1 VVIQIVNSYQT
12 SFAKIIILEYIK
24 MENKEKVKKCIKSTT
39 FEQRKL
45 LIDTFLKTHNIT
57 FSCKKVGVSL
67 NTFRRWYDRYVK
79 YGIEG
84 IRKPRKHI
92 RKNLGRIPEK
102 YTLRVIE
109 LKKKNPKWGRRTIA
123 SVIGRENNKNV
134 ISPGG
139 VQKVLE
145 RAGLWNKIIS
155 IFYLIKTIS

>member
-1 VVIQIVNSYQT
+1 M
-12 SFAKIIILEYIK
+12 K
-24 MENKEKVKKCIKSTT
+24 NKEKVKKCIRLTT

-45 LIDTFLKTHNIT
+45 LINTFLKTHNINL
-57 FSCKKVGVSL
+57 SCKKAGVSL
-67 NTFRRWYDRYVK
+67 NTFRKWYGRYME

-102 YTLRVIE
+102 YALRVVE
-109 LKKKNPKWGRRTIA
+109 LKKINPKWGRRTIA
-123 SVIGRENNKNV
+123 SVINGENKSNV

-145 RAGLWNKIIS
+145 RAGLWNKI
-155 IFYLIKTIS
+155 K

>member
-1 VVIQIVNSYQT
+1 M
-12 SFAKIIILEYIK
+12 K
-24 MENKEKVKKCIKSTT
+24 NKEKVKKCIRLTT

-45 LIDTFLKTHNIT
+45 LIKTFLKTHNINL
-57 FSCKKVGVSL
+57 SCKKAGVSL
-67 NTFRRWYDRYVK
+67 NTFRKWYWRYME

-102 YTLRVIE
+102 YALRVIE
-109 LKKKNPKWGRRTIA
+109 LKKINPKWGRRTI
-123 SVIGRENNKNV
+123 STVMNGEYKSKV

-145 RAGLWNKIIS
+145 RAGLWNKI
-155 IFYLIKTIS
+155 K